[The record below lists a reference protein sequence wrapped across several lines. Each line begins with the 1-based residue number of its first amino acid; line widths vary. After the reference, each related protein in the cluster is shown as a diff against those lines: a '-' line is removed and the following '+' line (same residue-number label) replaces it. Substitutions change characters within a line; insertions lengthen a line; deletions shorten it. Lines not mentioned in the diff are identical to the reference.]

1 MDIGKK
7 IKELRKAQNLS
18 QEKFAEFFDITP
30 QAVSKWESG
39 TAYPDITII
48 PSIANY
54 FNVTIDELFNMDDI
68 RNKEK
73 INSIFASA
81 HRLIDEDNIEEAVLL
96 LKNSVKIYPNNYSLI
111 SELAL
116 ALTLTNNDDAYM
128 EAIELSER
136 VLANSTNEKVRST
149 TRANL
154 CLLYLKTGS
163 QEKTASLLKTLPHV
177 WECREFLSV
186 RAADI
191 NERTDILK
199 NSINT
204 TLNIIC
210 SLIDGNMENDTFA
223 LGFDTRNDN
232 IDSILDK
239 IKILLNN
246 SRAADTIYM

>member
-39 TAYPDITII
+39 TTYPDITII

-163 QEKTASLLKTLPHV
+163 QEKTAALLKTLPHV

-186 RAADI
+186 CAADI
-191 NERTDILK
+191 NERNNVIK
-199 NSINT
+199 KSINT
-204 TLNIIC
+204 ILNVIYSMIN
-210 SLIDGNMENDTFA
+210 GNIGNDSFA
-223 LGFDTRNDN
+223 LGFNAQNDN
-232 IDSILDK
+232 IGSILDK
-239 IKILLNN
+239 IKIFFNN
-246 SRAADTIYM
+246 SRPDDTIYM